1 MGYSHFM
8 ARSLSS
14 DREIY
19 IESQIRNRNLLDSIE
34 SKQRESGVSQHNII
48 VTCLL
53 VDFFKMS
60 L

>member
-8 ARSLSS
+8 ARSLSPN
-14 DREIY
+14 REIH
-19 IESQIRNRNLLDSIE
+19 IESQIRSINLLDSIE
-34 SKQRESGVSQHNII
+34 SKQRESGVSQQNII

-60 L
+60 F